1 MYSVHTQK
9 NNDVATVEGVLRAL
23 RETDI
28 IYENTTLEERF
39 ERLTMTSR
47 EDYASLTRTVNVNEN
62 KYAKSSSFLM
72 QIW

>member
-39 ERLTMTSR
+39 ERLT
-47 EDYASLTRTVNVNEN
+47 TVNENEN